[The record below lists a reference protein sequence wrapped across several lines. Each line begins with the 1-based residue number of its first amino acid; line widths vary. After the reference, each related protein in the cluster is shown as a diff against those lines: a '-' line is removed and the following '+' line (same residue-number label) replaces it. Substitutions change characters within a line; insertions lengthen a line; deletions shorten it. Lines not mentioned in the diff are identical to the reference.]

1 MLLLLGVGGNLAA
14 VQASRLFTTLHQ
26 QGKAEEFK
34 DITQYH
40 ASKLFPNPYKIFCS
54 TTVLIQVA
62 ISLYIAPWMV
72 IFIWRH
78 ERDSDNVYIPYLTII
93 EDLLDDTLLICVF
106 LLLF

>member
-54 TTVLIQVA
+54 TKSHLSTTRVL
-62 ISLYIAPWMV
+62 LY
-72 IFIWRH
+72 H
-78 ERDSDNVYIPYLTII
+78 D
-93 EDLLDDTLLICVF
+93 
-106 LLLF
+106 